1 MNLDEFARKAE
12 RTRERAAELAA
23 RVRRAS
29 TSGAEWL
36 LVEAVEELAASV
48 EELRGAEAELRARQ
62 DDMIA
67 AREAALRGVE
77 AKMLALFHSDVIG
90 IAWGEESTV
99 TDANDAFLRILGYTR
114 DELRAGVLDWEAMT
128 PQELHARDDIARKEL
143 LATGH
148 WTAYEKEFFRKDGR
162 RVSVLLGGTALAL
175 EPLRYVSFMLDISE
189 QKQMEQAL
197 RFARAEAEEARSRA
211 VEAQRLAE
219 QANRA
224 KSQFL
229 AAMSHE
235 LRTPLN
241 AIAGYAELLELGIRG
256 PVTPEQRQDLQRIRR
271 SQRRLLA
278 LITDVLNFAK
288 IETGTVHFTWTQV
301 PVDELLISVG
311 ELISA
316 QVRERRLVYSAQLC
330 GAACTVFAD
339 REKVQQVLL
348 NLLTNAVKFTEPGG
362 SIAVACEIR
371 AATIAVRVRD
381 TGSGIAPGQL
391 EAIFEPFVQVE
402 RRLNN
407 PGEGSGLGLA
417 ISRDLARAMGGD
429 LTAESRLGAGST
441 FTLTLPRHAPPA
453 AMTDD
458 HTSTATLEDG
468 V

>member
-1 MNLDEFARKAE
+1 VNLDDFARKAE
-12 RTRERAAELAA
+12 RTRERAAEVAA

-29 TSGAEWL
+29 ASGSEWQL
-36 LVEAVEELAASV
+36 ADVVEELAASV
-48 EELRGAEAELRARQ
+48 EELRMSEVELRARQ
-62 DDMIA
+62 NDVIA

-90 IAWGEESTV
+90 IAWGEESIV

-114 DELRAGVLDWEAMT
+114 DELRSGALNWDAMT
-128 PQELHARDDIARKEL
+128 PQELHARDDVARKEL
-143 LATGH
+143 LATGR
-148 WTAYEKEFFRKDGR
+148 WAPFEKEFFRKDGR
-162 RVSVLLGGTALAL
+162 RVSVILGGTGLGL
-175 EPLRYVSFMLDISE
+175 NPLRYVSFMLDISE

-256 PVTPEQRQDLQRIRR
+256 PVTPAQREDLRRIRR
-271 SQRRLLA
+271 SQQTLLA
-278 LITDVLNFAK
+278 RITDVLNFAK
-288 IETGTVHFTWTQV
+288 IETGTVHFTWADV
-301 PVDELLISVG
+301 PVDELLIAVG
-311 ELISA
+311 GLISA

-339 REKVQQVLL
+339 HEKAQQVLL

-362 SIAVACEIR
+362 RIVVTCEIR

-407 PGEGSGLGLA
+407 PGEGIGLGLA

-429 LTAESRLGAGST
+429 LTAESRLGEGST

-453 AMTDD
+453 ALADD
-458 HTSTATLEDG
+458 NASAATREDS